1 MSLTR
6 KIPETLPLIVSGSLP
21 WGPAHIRF
29 VCRGS
34 SEILSILYIYALY
47 SAESDGP
54 DGDLN
59 CTISR
64 LVRILQRIFQN
75 ILQCF
80 CSKFKCAYL
89 KTFDLKSMEAC
100 PLMIKSFSK
109 LHSNACVKNHIQMAL
124 ARLRP
129 CHLPFKLN
137 CIHVLLC
144 GHISS
149 FNQQM
154 HLQVLHA
161 HYPTV
166 HLNLTL
172 RPIGAT

>member
-29 VCRGS
+29 VCGGS

-64 LVRILQRIFQN
+64 LVHNTKHTSEHTSVFLFQ
-75 ILQCF
+75 IQMCI
-80 CSKFKCAYL
+80 SQ
-89 KTFDLKSMEAC
+89 TFDLKSMKAC
-100 PLMIKSFSK
+100 PLIVKSFSK
-109 LHSNACVKNHIQMAL
+109 LHSNVCVKNHIQMAL